1 MKIADYISKSIQEYP
16 LMYKDVDYEKS
27 KLKVLNH
34 IFFTNGNGLEMAE
47 TENPEDG
54 GYVVHPKHKKD
65 KFGDWERIK
74 DKPYCAV
81 KYKKIPDG
89 YFKSVVYYVYGSGR
103 PLETIHRKDDC
114 GGSNTL
120 FRYEKTD
127 KEYQKPSLYEAE
139 SRSNFSPY
147 PLSKGYALGCDGFYG
162 GQFLQDDWMAELV
175 ILCER
180 TLEYFNNH
188 EYLDHV
194 YYPSDGRVGND
205 LRAFNEKFEKS
216 GIKGVNELR
225 KIWGYEPKET
235 PVDRDEVLEQKK
247 KSWEKFK
254 NEQFDFLTKFL
265 KKYKK

>member
-1 MKIADYISKSIQEYP
+1 MRIADYISKSIQEYP

-34 IFFTNGNGLEMAE
+34 IFFTIGNGLEMAE
-47 TENPEDG
+47 TDNPEDG

-65 KFGDWERIK
+65 KFGDWKRIN
-74 DKPYCAV
+74 DKPYASV
-81 KYKKIPDG
+81 KYKKIPEG

-103 PLETIHRKDDC
+103 PLETLHRKDDY

-147 PLSKGYALGCDGFYG
+147 PLSKGYALACDVFYKD
-162 GQFLQDDWMAELV
+162 QFLQEDWMAELV

-188 EYLDHV
+188 EYSDHV
-194 YYPSDGRVGND
+194 YYPSDGRVGSD
-205 LRAFNEKFEKS
+205 LRSFNEKFEKS
-216 GIKGVNELR
+216 GIEGVNELR
-225 KIWGYEPKET
+225 KIWGYEAKQT
-235 PVDRDEVLEQKK
+235 PVDRDEVLENKK

-254 NEQFDFLTKFL
+254 NEQISFLTKFL